1 MRAAQATLV
10 SLAEGFAQ
18 AHLVVAS
25 CDTDQEGRELER
37 DQGVGAFQAE
47 RVTAKDGALQL
58 SLTHGRIVIAP
69 ENLTAPEDPYLVFLR
84 ERAGKT
90 LHVVTYPG
98 NAGDALIQFATQK
111 ILADLRIRVT
121 NDPVDADVI
130 LVPGGNPTL
139 WPSIGPERWQAMWA
153 RYGHAEFV
161 VGPSGFRDGYS
172 DWARI
177 VNEPKSTVSGL
188 FARDPEG
195 LRCLQR
201 AGLRS
206 GITYGLAYDPAL
218 YLRTSDWLAAH
229 RRAASEAYD
238 LAAFRNDHET
248 NLPYPQAWRLVSSI
262 LPARFHRGVIRA
274 LASPVRRRKTQI
286 AGARS
291 AATGVPLMCNDVA
304 HEPFEAFVETVRAAR
319 TVHTDRLHTML
330 LAAMLGKKVFAYP
343 TSHLK
348 LESVYEYALKGWA
361 DVTFVSM

>member
-1 MRAAQATLV
+1 
-10 SLAEGFAQ
+10 
-18 AHLVVAS
+18 
-25 CDTDQEGRELER
+25 
-37 DQGVGAFQAE
+37 VGAFQAE
-47 RVTAKDGALQL
+47 RATAKDSTRRLN
-58 SLTHGRIVIAP
+58 LTLGRTVIAA
-69 ENLTAPEDPYLVFLR
+69 ENIPAREDPYLEFLR

-90 LHVVTYPG
+90 LHVMTYPG
-98 NAGDALIQFATQK
+98 NAGDALIQFATEK
-111 ILADLRIRVT
+111 ILADLRIRT
-121 NDPVDADVI
+121 TSDPANADLI

-139 WPSIGPERWQAMWA
+139 WPSIGPERWQAMWT

-177 VNEPKSTVSGL
+177 VNEPQSTVSGL

-201 AGLRS
+201 SRLRS
-206 GITYGLAYDPAL
+206 DIAYGLAYDPAL

-229 RRAASEAYD
+229 RRAASDAYD

-248 NLPYPQAWRLVSSI
+248 NLPYPQTWRLVSSI
-262 LPARFHRGVIRA
+262 LPMRFHRGVIRA
-274 LASPVRRRKTQI
+274 LAAPVRRRKTQI
-286 AGARS
+286 ATGRS

-304 HEPFEAFVETVRAAR
+304 HEPFDVFVSTVRAAR

-361 DVTFVSM
+361 DVTFVAM